1 MPDEHEFAPPDE
13 CNNVHGSD
21 RGCGPVAAT
30 GCAVRVRRQNSG
42 FTLIELVIT
51 VAIIGLLASAAIPL
65 ASMAIQREKESE
77 LRAALRE
84 IRSAIDAYKEAAEQ
98 GRITT
103 EADKSGYPANLK
115 LLYEGVADAS
125 RPDNTMI
132 YFIRRLPRDPFFP
145 DGKAAPEDTWGLR
158 SYASPP
164 DNPQAGDD
172 VFDVYSL
179 SSRKGLNGVPYHDW

>member
-1 MPDEHEFAPPDE
+1 
-13 CNNVHGSD
+13 VL
-21 RGCGPVAAT
+21 
-30 GCAVRVRRQNSG
+30 VRRRQNG

-51 VAIIGLLASAAIPL
+51 VAIIGLLASAAFPL

-84 IRSAIDAYKEAAEQ
+84 IRGAIDAYRDAANQ
-98 GRITT
+98 GRITM

-115 LLYEGVADAS
+115 LLYEGVEDAS
-125 RPDNTMI
+125 RPDKTKM
-132 YFIRRLPRDPFFP
+132 YFIRKLPRDPFFP
-145 DGKAAPEDTWGLR
+145 DGTATPEDTWGLR

-164 DNPQAGDD
+164 DAPQPGDD

-179 SSRKGLNGVPYHDW
+179 ASGKGLNGVPYREW